1 MHAPRF
7 KVTVFTHPSV
17 STLIAFRFN
26 FHRRSSTGLF
36 AQNGVFFYFCRGAMI
51 VFARSAR
58 GRPHH
63 TARSPRA
70 TSRCASLPITRSLRI
85 ARARAA
91 AGAPRDRVFAR
102 VTARSWLARRFLP
115 DRRRF
120 VAPRGPRGDR
130 RSNPARDDRLF
141 ARNETSRT
149 ASRIARGARARVDGV
164 GIDRRAL
171 ARSSDR
177 SRGDPSFD
185 PRRPITATTDPS
197 D

>member
-1 MHAPRF
+1 
-7 KVTVFTHPSV
+7 
-17 STLIAFRFN
+17 LIAFRFN

-36 AQNGVFFYFCRGAMI
+36 AQNGVFYFCRGAMI

-85 ARARAA
+85 ARVRAA

-149 ASRIARGARARVDGV
+149 ASRIARGARARVDSV

-177 SRGDPSFD
+177 SIA
-185 PRRPITATTDPS
+185 RRPERSIVDDRSPQRRIHPINISQPPPPARPPFLC
-197 D
+197 